1 MWEAGYQRY
10 GNEVLY
16 NGFTGRKMQAQVFF
30 GPTYYQRLKH
40 MVDDKIHARARGP
53 LANLTRQPVE
63 VSSAT
68 KRWKLWGSVALVAA
82 AVPLAHAASAHVSSL
97 RHVFRTRAGRA
108 TAASVLEKWS
118 ATA

>member
-1 MWEAGYQRY
+1 M
-10 GNEVLY
+10 LY

-63 VSSAT
+63 VRVFLCGLCT
-68 KRWKLWGSVALVAA
+68 TDYIAL
-82 AVPLAHAASAHVSSL
+82 PASYERGGA
-97 RHVFRTRAGRA
+97 FFP
-108 TAASVLEKWS
+108 VLIPVIS
-118 ATA
+118 FSTLFSF